1 VPSLSRHNPV
11 RRAELLRLAT
21 RRGHANRTDRLYQEP
36 APKPASSRWPLEEPF
51 PANFTL
57 GGPHQ
62 TPVRSAGRNSSGGVS
77 FAGMLDVLSGNSGG
91 AEDL

>member
-21 RRGHANRTDRLYQEP
+21 RRRPREQDRPTLSRTGSEARIV
-36 APKPASSRWPLEEPF
+36 SGPLEEPF

-62 TPVRSAGRNSSGGVS
+62 TPVRSAGRNSSRGVS
-77 FAGMLDVLSGNSGG
+77 FAEMLDVLSGNSGG